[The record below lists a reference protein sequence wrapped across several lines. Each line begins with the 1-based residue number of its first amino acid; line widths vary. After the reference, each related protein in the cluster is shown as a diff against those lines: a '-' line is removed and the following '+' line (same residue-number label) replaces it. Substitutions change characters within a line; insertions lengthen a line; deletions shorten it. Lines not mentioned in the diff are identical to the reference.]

1 MTTEKPISR
10 DEAIHQIATQL
21 EGPISLVTFTE
32 RVLAMWHSTSKTA
45 STTVHRAIRNYEQ
58 GKTVI
63 FVDET
68 TILPIHRAL
77 AGVCIRVP
85 LTREE
90 VKKGQFYLFPAFNFL
105 LPDNVVPEK
114 IQLVLVDEED
124 HTIPTEIIT

>member
-1 MTTEKPISR
+1 
-10 DEAIHQIATQL
+10 
-21 EGPISLVTFTE
+21 
-32 RVLAMWHSTSKTA
+32 
-45 STTVHRAIRNYEQ
+45 VHRAIRNYEQ

-68 TILPIHRAL
+68 TILPIHLAL